1 MPDNKRL
8 NGTTAPPRYLEGFP
22 ATFPGDH
29 RLEKPTQSTVMVTR
43 KHPRFPVSL
52 SSTLVHQNHFRH
64 TGSVLDLSAKGC
76 RVESLI
82 SPFTG
87 MQIAIQLHIPGEPQP
102 ILIDNATVRW
112 SGSAGI
118 GVEFLTIAASQQ
130 DRLSLMIKQL
140 QPKAGLQ

>member
-1 MPDNKRL
+1 
-8 NGTTAPPRYLEGFP
+8 
-22 ATFPGDH
+22 
-29 RLEKPTQSTVMVTR
+29 MVTR

-64 TGSVLDLSAKGC
+64 TGSVRDLSAKGC

-87 MQIAIQLHIPGEPQP
+87 MQMAIQLHIPDEPQP
-102 ILIDNATVRW
+102 ILIDNAAVRW

-118 GVEFLTIAASQQ
+118 GVEFLTIAAAQQ
-130 DRLSLMIKQL
+130 DRLSLIIKQL
-140 QPKAGLQ
+140 QPKTGLQ